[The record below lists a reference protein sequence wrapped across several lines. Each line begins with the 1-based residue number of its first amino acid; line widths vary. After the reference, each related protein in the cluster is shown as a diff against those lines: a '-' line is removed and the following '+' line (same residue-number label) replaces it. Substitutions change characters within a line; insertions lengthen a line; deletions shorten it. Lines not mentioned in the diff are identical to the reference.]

1 MIDAFTLPEK
11 IVGKNVTLIK
21 RDHNFDRQMWE
32 AVERNREFLRTYLF
46 WVDKT
51 NSFDDVAAATKLF
64 DLWWAEQS
72 KFAYVIS
79 DKHSQKLLGCID
91 IHNIDLTNC
100 IAEIGY
106 WLREEKTG
114 FGYMSEAVG
123 LIEAE
128 AFAKGIR
135 RIEISCDEANVAS
148 ANVAKRCGYQYE
160 GTQKEAIYTYGEF
173 HNRQIYV
180 KLNPAREKV
189 AA

>member
-11 IVGKNVTLIK
+11 IVGKNVLLVK
-21 RDHNFDRQMWE
+21 RVHIFDEQMWT
-32 AVERNREFLRTYLF
+32 AIDCNRAFLRPYLF

-72 KFAYVIS
+72 KFAYVVL
-79 DKHSQKLLGCID
+79 DKHSQKLLGSVD
-91 IHNIDLTNC
+91 IHDIDLTNRC
-100 IAEIGY
+100 AAIGY
-106 WLREEKTG
+106 WLREDKTG
-114 FGYMSEAVG
+114 FGYMSEAVS

-135 RIEISCDEANVAS
+135 RIEITCDEANTAS
-148 ANVAKRCGYQYE
+148 ANVAKRCGYEYE

-173 HNRQIYV
+173 HNRQTYV
-180 KLNPAREKV
+180 KLNPARENP